1 MSAVPAAFDETPL
14 MTMRVNPTD
23 GPRGDS
29 PWSPVRRPSHGKIAT
44 TSALLDFGQLAGDD
58 GLTPYATTVI
68 SLFLNSRRYKSLLL
82 NNGAA
87 AKAAAAVKKV
97 KRNFTTKIKT

>member
-1 MSAVPAAFDETPL
+1 
-14 MTMRVNPTD
+14 MTTRVNPTD

-58 GLTPYATTVI
+58 GLTAYATIRQPPHILRV
-68 SLFLNSRRYKSLLL
+68 SLAYRVHSSDIARERERERGDRLRAASSMIYAAEVKFDVGLLP
-82 NNGAA
+82 
-87 AKAAAAVKKV
+87 
-97 KRNFTTKIKT
+97 